1 MKTSLLRTN
10 KVRFSL
16 GGQNLGTFLNSRI
29 HKIRWQAPVPAFTAI
44 LLLMN
49 PSITLGQPIVSVE
62 LSQFSHPSFGN
73 DVWSYEKIFIDPN
86 DSKSFTVNVPD
97 LTNKLFDFILDKP
110 ITIYDTFVGTSES
123 IHIQISNPNTA
134 GNPPIFRQ
142 TDFTVT
148 PRILYIFR
156 FTGTSGDFPITDFNG
171 ELLQGNGG
179 EWSVN
184 APKELTNSN
193 GSFSDLHIIL
203 TPVGGDITFDR
214 ITIGVD
220 ADSIPAPTHVPDTGN
235 SVFLLACGLG
245 VLGGLTRFEKYR
257 RQTINR

>member
-1 MKTSLLRTN
+1 MKTSLLHTN
-10 KVRFSL
+10 KVWFSL
-16 GGQNLGTFLNSRI
+16 GGQNLGTFLNSRS
-29 HKIRWQAPVPAFTAI
+29 HKMKRQAPVPAFIAI

-49 PSITLGQPIVSVE
+49 ASITVGQPIVSVE
-62 LSQFSHPSFGN
+62 PSQFSHPSFGN
-73 DVWSYEKIFIDPN
+73 DVWSYKRIFDAQTTVPN
-86 DSKSFTVNVPD
+86 FSNRP
-97 LTNKLFDFILDKP
+97 FDFVLDKP
-110 ITIYDTFVGTSES
+110 ITIYDTFIDSLES
-123 IHIQISNPNTA
+123 IHITIENPSPP

-184 APKELTNSN
+184 MPTEITNSN
-193 GSFSDLHIIL
+193 GSFGDLHVIL
-203 TPVGGDITFDR
+203 TPFGGDITFDR